1 MDERRALA
9 CAVAMSAAVV
19 TMCLVLKR
27 KKEKNR
33 RLWER
38 PWVARRNLR
47 GIHHNL
53 LRELLSED
61 SRSYENYLRMDHETF
76 TFIASKIAPII
87 SRQNTH
93 LRNPISVEERLMVTL
108 RFLATGESYSSL
120 QYSSRIPQ
128 CTLSGIIPETSK
140 AIYQAL
146 KNEYLKTPTTREEW
160 ENIAKEFENKW
171 NVVNTIGAMDGKHI
185 RINCP
190 EIGGSHFF
198 NYKSYH
204 SIILFALTDA
214 DYKFVYVDVGTNGRI
229 GDSGV
234 FAKSQ
239 LRRCL
244 LDRTILNIPDG
255 KNLPNTNIT
264 MPYVVLADDAFP
276 LSYNV
281 MKPYSLKNITKE
293 EKIFN
298 YRLSRGR
305 RMVESSFG
313 ILASRFR
320 VFLTAINL
328 APEKVT
334 CITLA
339 ACTLH
344 NLLTERQKH
353 LYTRHD
359 VFTRTENIFQYQ
371 DVHIDEDLQEMQV
384 LTRQVHIGGKRQG
397 REIRDAFKSYYNGSG
412 KVPWQENYI

>member
-1 MDERRALA
+1 
-9 CAVAMSAAVV
+9 
-19 TMCLVLKR
+19 
-27 KKEKNR
+27 
-33 RLWER
+33 
-38 PWVARRNLR
+38 
-47 GIHHNL
+47 
-53 LRELLSED
+53 
-61 SRSYENYLRMDHETF
+61 
-76 TFIASKIAPII
+76 
-87 SRQNTH
+87 
-93 LRNPISVEERLMVTL
+93 
-108 RFLATGESYSSL
+108 
-120 QYSSRIPQ
+120 
-128 CTLSGIIPETSK
+128 
-140 AIYQAL
+140 
-146 KNEYLKTPTTREEW
+146 
-160 ENIAKEFENKW
+160 
-171 NVVNTIGAMDGKHI
+171 MDGKHI

-190 EIGGSHFF
+190 EMGGSHFF

-214 DYKFVYVDVGTNGRI
+214 DYKFLYVDVGTNGRI

-239 LRRCL
+239 LRKCL
-244 LDRTILNIPDG
+244 LDRSILNIPDG
-255 KNLPNTNIT
+255 KNLPNTNIN

-281 MKPYSLKNITKE
+281 MKPYPLKHISKE

-344 NLLTERQKH
+344 NLLIEKRKH
-353 LYTRHD
+353 LYTRHEVVARIED
-359 VFTRTENIFQYQ
+359 HHQYQ
-371 DVHIDEDLQEMQV
+371 DVHTDEVLQEMQA
-384 LTRQVHIGGKRQG
+384 LTRQVDIGANRHG
-397 REIRDAFKSYYNGSG
+397 REIRDAFKTFYNGLG